1 MKRICFV
8 HAGLE
13 QHGGIGRVVSIIAN
27 GLSRETDIE
36 VVVVSFCKETGRDV
50 YVLNENI
57 KTFNLFDSRISM
69 KKALLSG
76 GIGRLSEIVR
86 DNSVDVIIACGALY
100 YPLVVCVA
108 KLSRIK
114 SVCWEHTN
122 PEYGNDYKFQKYC
135 RAIGAKHSDVN
146 VLIAKDAVKYYCKK
160 YRVDNNRL
168 IYNPADE
175 LLFKK
180 TVKYN
185 TNSRKIVSVGRLS
198 YPKNYMCLLDV
209 AKNVLQ
215 KNAEWSWDIY
225 GDGEDKKIL
234 EDRIVELGLTDRVT
248 LKGNSS
254 NMYSLY
260 DDYAIMVMTSRYEGF
275 PMVLI
280 EAASRGLPLVSF
292 DIHTGPNEIIVNGVN
307 GYLINKGDVVGMSEK
322 ISLLIQDCALRRAF
336 SQEAIKSVERFR
348 EQQVIDRWI
357 ELIKELD

>member
-1 MKRICFV
+1 
-8 HAGLE
+8 
-13 QHGGIGRVVSIIAN
+13 
-27 GLSRETDIE
+27 
-36 VVVVSFCKETGRDV
+36 
-50 YVLNENI
+50 
-57 KTFNLFDSRISM
+57 
-69 KKALLSG
+69 
-76 GIGRLSEIVR
+76 
-86 DNSVDVIIACGALY
+86 
-100 YPLVVCVA
+100 
-108 KLSRIK
+108 
-114 SVCWEHTN
+114 
-122 PEYGNDYKFQKYC
+122 
-135 RAIGAKHSDVN
+135 
-146 VLIAKDAVKYYCKK
+146 
-160 YRVDNNRL
+160 
-168 IYNPADE
+168 
-175 LLFKK
+175 
-180 TVKYN
+180 
-185 TNSRKIVSVGRLS
+185 
-198 YPKNYMCLLDV
+198 MCLLDV

-215 KNAEWSWDIY
+215 KNAEWNWDIY

-292 DIHTGPNEIIVNGVN
+292 DIHTGPNEIIVNEVN
-307 GYLINKGDVVGMSEK
+307 GYLINKGDVVAMSEK

>member
-36 VVVVSFCKETGRDV
+36 VVVVSFCKETCRDV

-57 KTFNLFDSRISM
+57 KTFNL
-69 KKALLSG
+69 LSG
-76 GIGRLSEIVR
+76 GIGRLSKIVR

-146 VLIAKDAVKYYCKK
+146 VLIAKDSVKYYCEK

-180 TVKYN
+180 PVKYN
-185 TNSRKIVSVGRLS
+185 TNSRKIVSVGRLYVPS
-198 YPKNYMCLLDV
+198 RCC
-209 AKNVLQ
+209 Q
-215 KNAEWSWDIY
+215 K
-225 GDGEDKKIL
+225 
-234 EDRIVELGLTDRVT
+234 RITEKCRMELG
-248 LKGNSS
+248 
-254 NMYSLY
+254 
-260 DDYAIMVMTSRYEGF
+260 
-275 PMVLI
+275 
-280 EAASRGLPLVSF
+280 
-292 DIHTGPNEIIVNGVN
+292 
-307 GYLINKGDVVGMSEK
+307 YL
-322 ISLLIQDCALRRAF
+322 R
-336 SQEAIKSVERFR
+336 
-348 EQQVIDRWI
+348 
-357 ELIKELD
+357 

>member
-1 MKRICFV
+1 M
-8 HAGLE
+8 
-13 QHGGIGRVVSIIAN
+13 
-27 GLSRETDIE
+27 
-36 VVVVSFCKETGRDV
+36 
-50 YVLNENI
+50 
-57 KTFNLFDSRISM
+57 
-69 KKALLSG
+69 
-76 GIGRLSEIVR
+76 
-86 DNSVDVIIACGALY
+86 
-100 YPLVVCVA
+100 
-108 KLSRIK
+108 SRIK

-146 VLIAKDAVKYYCKK
+146 VLIAKDSVKYYCDKF
-160 YRVDNNRL
+160 RVDNNRL

-215 KNAEWSWDIY
+215 QNAEWSWDIY
-225 GDGEDKKIL
+225 GDGEDRKIL
-234 EDRIVELGLTDRVT
+234 EDRIVELGLTERVT

-322 ISLLIQDCALRRAF
+322 ISLLIQDPALRRAF